1 MRGLNRL
8 FYSMALSSRTWEDNE
23 IAMLSNLF
31 KESWYAPFIDEK
43 DLSGQET
50 DMLAKMKKIKE
61 LTKHYSLQIERKEA
75 IVESKLSLVG
85 NEDAKV

>member
-31 KESWYAPFIDEK
+31 KQTWYASFIEDK
-43 DLSGQET
+43 DMHEQEIDILT
-50 DMLAKMKKIKE
+50 KMKKIKD
-61 LTKHYSLQIERKEA
+61 LTRHYSK
-75 IVESKLSLVG
+75 
-85 NEDAKV
+85 